1 MSIKLEHINYVYS
14 EGTAYEKHALKDVSL
29 EIPHGEFVGIIGHT
43 GSGKSTLIQHLNG
56 LIKATSG
63 ALYYNGENIYGENYN
78 LRELRNQVGLV
89 FQYPEHQLFEVNVL
103 QDVCFGPKNQGLS
116 PEECEKR
123 AREAL
128 QLVGLK
134 EKYFDHSPFDLSGG
148 QKRRAA
154 IAGVLAMRP
163 KVLVLDEPTAG
174 LDPKERVKFR
184 NIISSLG
191 KEKTVLLSTHIV
203 SDIEYIADQ
212 ILIMKDGELI
222 CSGTEQGITASV
234 KGYVWKCN
242 VSTDVAQKLCNQ
254 YMVSN
259 LRNGS
264 EGNQA
269 ELRIISE
276 KCPFPDAELAEETLE
291 DAYLYQT
298 QDIDRIRSR
307 RDENA
312 VV

>member
-134 EKYFDHSPFDLSGG
+134 EKYFDHSTFDLSGG

-264 EGNQA
+264 EENQA

-276 KCPFPDAELAEETLE
+276 KCPFPAAELAEETLE

-298 QDIDRIRSR
+298 QDINRIRSR

>member
-1 MSIKLEHINYVYS
+1 MHELKLYEVQKKYKDKTAVKQVSYTFKHGVYGLLG
-14 EGTAYEKHALKDVSL
+14 ENGAGKTTLMRLICGVLQPTTGNIYYDGMEIAQMGAEYRRLLGYLPQELGYYDNFTAERFLRYIAALKAMSAECSEQKIQELL
-29 EIPHGEFVGIIGHT
+29 E
-43 GSGKSTLIQHLNG
+43 
-56 LIKATSG
+56 
-63 ALYYNGENIYGENYN
+63 
-78 LRELRNQVGLV
+78 LV
-89 FQYPEHQLFEVNVL
+89 EGY
-103 QDVCFGPKNQGLS
+103 
-116 PEECEKR
+116 
-123 AREAL
+123 
-128 QLVGLK
+128 
-134 EKYFDHSPFDLSGG
+134 
-148 QKRRAA
+148 
-154 IAGVLAMRP
+154 P
-163 KVLVLDEPTAG
+163 KVEYFGGIAQALLNNPEILVLDEPTAG

-264 EGNQA
+264 EENQA

-276 KCPFPDAELAEETLE
+276 KCPFPAAELAEETLE

-298 QDIDRIRSR
+298 QDINRIRSR
-307 RDENA
+307 RDENT

>member
-1 MSIKLEHINYVYS
+1 MMEWKLHRWEQNTADFWGICHRNWVIMTILQQKDFPEIHSCIKSYVGGVLRAEDSGLLELV
-14 EGTAYEKHALKDVSL
+14 ELQKDKKKRLRTFSGGML
-29 EIPHGEFVGIIGHT
+29 RRVGIAQA
-43 GSGKSTLIQHLNG
+43 LLN
-56 LIKATSG
+56 
-63 ALYYNGENIYGENYN
+63 N
-78 LRELRNQVGLV
+78 
-89 FQYPEHQLFEVNVL
+89 PE
-103 QDVCFGPKNQGLS
+103 
-116 PEECEKR
+116 
-123 AREAL
+123 
-128 QLVGLK
+128 
-134 EKYFDHSPFDLSGG
+134 
-148 QKRRAA
+148 
-154 IAGVLAMRP
+154 I
-163 KVLVLDEPTAG
+163 LVLDEPTAG

-212 ILIMKDGELI
+212 ILIMKDGKLI

-242 VSTDVAQKLCNQ
+242 VSADMAQKLCNQ

-264 EGNQA
+264 EENQA

>member
-1 MSIKLEHINYVYS
+1 MHELKLYEVQKKYKDKTAVKQVSYTFKHGVYGLLG
-14 EGTAYEKHALKDVSL
+14 ENGAGKTTLMRLICGVLQPTTGNIYYDGMEIAQMGAEYRRLLGYLPQELGYYDNFTAERFLRYIAALKATD
-29 EIPHGEFVGIIGHT
+29 EGGENKPKDKKKKLRTFSGGMLRRVGIAQA
-43 GSGKSTLIQHLNG
+43 LLN
-56 LIKATSG
+56 
-63 ALYYNGENIYGENYN
+63 N
-78 LRELRNQVGLV
+78 
-89 FQYPEHQLFEVNVL
+89 PE
-103 QDVCFGPKNQGLS
+103 
-116 PEECEKR
+116 
-123 AREAL
+123 
-128 QLVGLK
+128 
-134 EKYFDHSPFDLSGG
+134 
-148 QKRRAA
+148 
-154 IAGVLAMRP
+154 I
-163 KVLVLDEPTAG
+163 LVLDEPTAG

-264 EGNQA
+264 EENQA

-276 KCPFPDAELAEETLE
+276 KCPFPAAELAEETLE

-298 QDIDRIRSR
+298 QDINRIRSR

>member
-1 MSIKLEHINYVYS
+1 MN
-14 EGTAYEKHALKDVSL
+14 
-29 EIPHGEFVGIIGHT
+29 
-43 GSGKSTLIQHLNG
+43 
-56 LIKATSG
+56 
-63 ALYYNGENIYGENYN
+63 
-78 LRELRNQVGLV
+78 R
-89 FQYPEHQLFEVNVL
+89 L
-103 QDVCFGPKNQGLS
+103 QDG
-116 PEECEKR
+116 
-123 AREAL
+123 
-128 QLVGLK
+128 
-134 EKYFDHSPFDLSGG
+134 
-148 QKRRAA
+148 
-154 IAGVLAMRP
+154 
-163 KVLVLDEPTAG
+163 
-174 LDPKERVKFR
+174 PKERVKFR

-264 EGNQA
+264 EENQA

-276 KCPFPDAELAEETLE
+276 KCPFPAAELAEETLE

-298 QDIDRIRSR
+298 QDINRIRSR

>member
-1 MSIKLEHINYVYS
+1 M
-14 EGTAYEKHALKDVSL
+14 
-29 EIPHGEFVGIIGHT
+29 
-43 GSGKSTLIQHLNG
+43 
-56 LIKATSG
+56 
-63 ALYYNGENIYGENYN
+63 
-78 LRELRNQVGLV
+78 
-89 FQYPEHQLFEVNVL
+89 
-103 QDVCFGPKNQGLS
+103 
-116 PEECEKR
+116 
-123 AREAL
+123 
-128 QLVGLK
+128 
-134 EKYFDHSPFDLSGG
+134 
-148 QKRRAA
+148 
-154 IAGVLAMRP
+154 
-163 KVLVLDEPTAG
+163 
-174 LDPKERVKFR
+174 DPKERVKFR

>member
-1 MSIKLEHINYVYS
+1 MATNSPSLDAAALPLS
-14 EGTAYEKHALKDVSL
+14 TAALTAPTSPRTITVTSPDPIFSV
-29 EIPHGEFVGIIGHT
+29 PT
-43 GSGKSTLIQHLNG
+43 N
-56 LIKATSG
+56 ATS
-63 ALYYNGENIYGENYN
+63 A
-78 LRELRNQVGLV
+78 
-89 FQYPEHQLFEVNVL
+89 
-103 QDVCFGPKNQGLS
+103 
-116 PEECEKR
+116 
-123 AREAL
+123 
-128 QLVGLK
+128 
-134 EKYFDHSPFDLSGG
+134 
-148 QKRRAA
+148 
-154 IAGVLAMRP
+154 
-163 KVLVLDEPTAG
+163 AG

-264 EGNQA
+264 EENQA

-276 KCPFPDAELAEETLE
+276 KCPFPAAELAEETLE

-298 QDIDRIRSR
+298 QDINRIRSR
-307 RDENA
+307 RDENT
-312 VV
+312 VF

>member
-1 MSIKLEHINYVYS
+1 M
-14 EGTAYEKHALKDVSL
+14 
-29 EIPHGEFVGIIGHT
+29 
-43 GSGKSTLIQHLNG
+43 
-56 LIKATSG
+56 
-63 ALYYNGENIYGENYN
+63 
-78 LRELRNQVGLV
+78 
-89 FQYPEHQLFEVNVL
+89 
-103 QDVCFGPKNQGLS
+103 
-116 PEECEKR
+116 
-123 AREAL
+123 
-128 QLVGLK
+128 
-134 EKYFDHSPFDLSGG
+134 
-148 QKRRAA
+148 
-154 IAGVLAMRP
+154 
-163 KVLVLDEPTAG
+163 
-174 LDPKERVKFR
+174 DPKERVKFR

-264 EGNQA
+264 EENQA

-276 KCPFPDAELAEETLE
+276 KCPFPAAELAEETLE

-298 QDIDRIRSR
+298 QDINRIRSR
-307 RDENA
+307 RDENT